1 MKFSYQSSCFSGHL
15 PRKPVNFA
23 MFLCKKTKNQ
33 RDRAMNGQNLINVI
47 ADQLPNLNK
56 SESKVAKVILAD
68 PDAATQSSIA
78 ALAKAASVSEPSV
91 NRFCKRFDAAG
102 FPDFKLRLAKAL
114 VSGVRFVNRNVDPD
128 DDVSS
133 YTPKIF
139 DSTINNLAMVR
150 DCISHSLVNQVVD
163 KLIQARRI
171 YFFGVGASGSVA
183 RDAENKFFRFNLP
196 VSFHDDVLMQRMLA
210 STGSTGDVFFFIS
223 HTGRTKEV
231 VEIAEIARA
240 NGSTVIGLTA
250 PDSPLARVSSVTL
263 DVEVP
268 ENTDEYMPMTSRIV
282 HLVILDVLATGVT
295 LRRGP
300 DFLPH
305 LEKIKNS
312 LVPTRYPRKD

>member
-1 MKFSYQSSCFSGHL
+1 MHS
-15 PRKPVNFA
+15 
-23 MFLCKKTKNQ
+23 
-33 RDRAMNGQNLINVI
+33 QNLINVI
-47 ADQLPNLNK
+47 TDALPSLNK
-56 SESKVAKVILAD
+56 SESKVAQVILSD
-68 PDAATQSSIA
+68 PDAATSSSIA
-78 ALAKAASVSEPSV
+78 SLARKAGVSEPSV
-91 NRFCKRFDAAG
+91 KRFCKRFNAAG
-102 FPDFKLRLAKAL
+102 FPDFKIKLAKSL
-114 VSGVRFVNRNVDPD
+114 VSGVRFVNRNVNPD
-128 DDVSS
+128 DEVSG

-139 DSTINNLAMVR
+139 DSTINNLALVR
-150 DCISHSLVNQVVD
+150 DSISHSRVNQVVD

-171 YFFGVGASGSVA
+171 YFFGLGASGSVA

-210 STGSTGDVFFFIS
+210 STGTTGDVFFIIS

-231 VEIAEIARA
+231 VEVAEIARV

-250 PDSPLARVSSVTL
+250 PGSPLANISSVTL

-300 DFLPH
+300 EFLPH

-312 LVPTRYPRKD
+312 LKPTRYPKDG